1 MDGNSSW
8 ASSRGVSQFD
18 GYLCG
23 MKNISRIV
31 FACIK
36 NEVRYVT
43 FYAFSTENW
52 NRPEHWINRFMTL
65 SKNFFKNDPSI
76 DQMKNAGVRLNL
88 IGDATMLDNDLQ
100 EILFKAVA
108 DTKDNDKMD
117 VCLALSYGGRNEII
131 RALRKITAKK
141 LEITEKT
148 IEEHLDTAGIPDPD
162 MIVRTSGK
170 QRLSN
175 FLLWQS
181 SYSELYFTHVFW
193 PDFDEFELQ
202 KAIDDFYMRERKY
215 GA

>member
-8 ASSRGVSQFD
+8 ALSKGVFQFD

-23 MKNISRIV
+23 MKNISKIV
-31 FACIK
+31 FECIK
-36 NEVRYVT
+36 NEVKYAT
-43 FYAFSTENW
+43 FFAFSTENW
-52 NRPEHWINRFMTL
+52 NRTEHWISSFMLL

-88 IGDATMLDNDLQ
+88 IGDITRLDNDLQ
-100 EILFKAVA
+100 EILLKAVA
-108 DTKDNDKMD
+108 DTKDNNKID
-117 VCLALSYGGRNEII
+117 VYLALNYGGHDEIV
-131 RALRKITAKK
+131 RASRKIAAKK

-148 IEEHLDTAGIPDPD
+148 IKEHLDTAGIPDPD
-162 MIVRTSGK
+162 MIIRTGGE

-181 SYSELYFTHVFW
+181 SYSELYFTRVFW